1 MLLLLWQGGWS
12 RVGLQPRTLRTSA
25 AGAARRIHIQ
35 LRVGAARGPRRSA
48 ARRELHHS
56 AECCSWALAKVHRM
70 LGRDGS
76 AERHTSV
83 VHDGGQL
90 RADAAAL
97 ESILIRYVLDTGAE
111 STAAASRAAA
121 VAAAHRHV
129 PDATQRARSA
139 RLWTRAGDQQRQVNS
154 ATCSMTIATA
164 AHTAAMPAAHRFDLY
179 VMRQTRLA
187 CLEHRVAT
195 FGLLRLHYR
204 RSRRL
209 VERAIVPHFG
219 SPCQT
224 WPSALGSEARRSWR
238 RGQPL

>member
-56 AECCSWALAKVHRM
+56 AECCSWVLAKVHRM
-70 LGRDGS
+70 LGRGGS

-111 STAAASRAAA
+111 SAAAASRPAAA
-121 VAAAHRHV
+121 AAAHRHV
-129 PDATQRARSA
+129 PDAAQRARF
-139 RLWTRAGDQQRQVNS
+139 RAALDAPRRQQCRVKK
-154 ATCSMTIATA
+154 ATCSMTVAAA
-164 AHTAAMPAAHRFDLY
+164 AHAAAALAARGFDMY
-179 VMRQTRLA
+179 VMRQPRSA
-187 CLEHRVAT
+187 CLKHRVAT
-195 FGLLRLHYR
+195 VGLLRLHH
-204 RSRRL
+204 L
-209 VERAIVPHFG
+209 
-219 SPCQT
+219 
-224 WPSALGSEARRSWR
+224 PSSVTTEHADGL
-238 RGQPL
+238 